1 MLWTILEHLR
11 NYSKGLGIL
20 QDFSGFI
27 IVTLAGDTKVNEKQ
41 NGDKPWDRQRLG
53 KITTR
58 CQISHS

>member
-1 MLWTILEHLR
+1 MLWTIPEHLR

-27 IVTLAGDTKVNEKQ
+27 IVTLAGDTQVNEKQ